1 MILGIGTD
9 LLAVR
14 QISACYHSE
23 FQGFFRRAY
32 SRSERQEAARA
43 ADPVSYYAS
52 RFAGKE
58 AVLKCLAAIP
68 EPLCWQEI
76 EICSDAG
83 GRPHVRLSGQ
93 CQRLAQARGIRKIHL
108 SISRESDYVTAFA
121 VAEG

>member
-1 MILGIGTD
+1 MGVGTD

-14 QISACYHSE
+14 RISACYHSE

-32 SRSERQEAARA
+32 SPAERQEAARA

-58 AVLKCLAAIP
+58 AVLKCLGAIP
-68 EPLCWQEI
+68 EPLCWREI
-76 EICSDAG
+76 EIRSDPG
-83 GRPHVRLSGQ
+83 GQPCVRLNGQ
-93 CQRLAQARGIRKIHL
+93 CLRLARAKGIRKIHL
-108 SISRESDYVTAFA
+108 SLSHESGYTTAFA